1 MFSELDGKPVYDNP
15 SRLASECGVIIRS
28 IAPLRHKS
36 WTKIPPRERDAL
48 IERVK
53 NKFILDTCL
62 PMVKEYLMKSMGRK
76 YTTRRNKMS
85 KHFDKRVKVGTIEDA
100 KKKPYKNVS
109 QEDWD
114 WLCDH
119 LFTSESFK
127 KRCAVGAKAR
137 EAVPYNHRGG
147 SKSHVVHGEV
157 KQKSGAVQAE
167 IQTFYDTHIYI
178 YISLREQAKLFGFL
192 MKLASDG

>member
-1 MFSELDGKPVYDNP
+1 
-15 SRLASECGVIIRS
+15 
-28 IAPLRHKS
+28 
-36 WTKIPPRERDAL
+36 
-48 IERVK
+48 
-53 NKFILDTCL
+53 
-62 PMVKEYLMKSMGRK
+62 MKSMGRK

-85 KHFDKRVKVGTIEDA
+85 KHFDKSVKVGTIEDA

-127 KRCAVGAKAR
+127 RSAAGAKAR

-147 SKSHVVHGEV
+147 SKSHVVHRE
-157 KQKSGAVQAE
+157 AVCSF
-167 IQTFYDTHIYI
+167 I
-178 YISLREQAKLFGFL
+178 AKNMIFLSTFL
-192 MKLASDG
+192 MIME